1 LFNDSP
7 LPFVKIDSRLTI
19 SQTQSIE
26 TRDESVNVRFKC
38 KPPSLEA
45 AFRSPFD
52 AIFFVRQ
59 SLK

>member
-1 LFNDSP
+1 MFNDSP
-7 LPFVKIDSRLTI
+7 LPFVKIGRR
-19 SQTQSIE
+19 QQSIE

-38 KPPSLEA
+38 KTPSLEA

-59 SLK
+59 

>member
-1 LFNDSP
+1 MFNDSP
-7 LPFVKIDSRLTI
+7 LPFVKIGRVLL
-19 SQTQSIE
+19 TQSIE